1 MDEQFQ
7 TVKRDMPGMGL
18 KEIFFK
24 YVRFLPLIIISVALA
39 LVGAYLYLRYA
50 TPVYK
55 SNGAIII
62 KKDNSGAN
70 SADPFQQM
78 FVMDNSMNIQTEIE
92 ILQSQPVL
100 ERVVES
106 LNLNFSYF
114 SVGKIAETNLYTNS
128 PLRIE
133 VLQLADSNS
142 SVTLNI
148 NIASNERGFRINSV
162 EDLISFGQAFKSGPG
177 LFRLIKNPGYDLID
191 KYRIVR
197 QPTTSVAG
205 LLGGGLSVAPKGNT
219 GTLLIGLEANHPQL
233 AADVVNQLMQEYQVV
248 TREDKNETNRRMLD
262 FIDRRMKGV
271 EKELDTVTG
280 RLLSFQ
286 NANDII
292 VPPEAYGASYFQQIE
307 DNEREII
314 SGTAQDNIA
323 QQIENYLGANRNA
336 YETVPSSLGLSD
348 ATLNGMISEYNQAQT
363 ERKHL
368 IDANIPVTNPRVQ
381 QQSDRIE
388 RLRVNILESLRIL
401 RQSINVTVNRLE
413 KAGKQF
419 NTRFR
424 TLPAK
429 EQNLLEIK
437 RQQASKQTVF
447 NLLMEKREQTAIS
460 LAGTISNM
468 KVIGTAHPNITP
480 VKPNR
485 KATQIIAAVIG
496 LALPVLLIFLLE
508 SLNDKVNSR
517 YDVEKNTDA
526 PIIGDIGHSFIK
538 DALIVKPN
546 NRGVVAEQFRIIRS
560 NLQFFLNNIE
570 KPVLLV
576 TSSFSGEGK
585 SFISTN
591 LGAVMSLASKK
602 TIVIELDIR
611 KPKIL
616 SQLNIPKNPGI
627 ISYLL
632 GKIRAEELPIA
643 VPGYDNLYVLA
654 CGPVPPNPAEL
665 LLDTKL
671 NELFVYLKQNFD
683 VIIIDTAPVGMV
695 SDAMSLS
702 RFADATLYIVRQ
714 RYTHKKQIGLI
725 DEFHKQGK
733 LPKIS
738 IVLND
743 VKAQGGGYGY
753 GGNGKY
759 GYAYGSGYFEDEVP
773 PPGKFSKWFGRF
785 NGKKSTTKKRKEKV

>member
-1 MDEQFQ
+1 MEAQFQ
-7 TVKRDMPGMGL
+7 TVKREMPGMGL
-18 KEIFFK
+18 KDYFFK
-24 YVRFLPLIIISVALA
+24 YLKFLPLIVISVALA
-39 LVGAYLYLRYA
+39 LVVAYVYLRYA

-55 SNGAIII
+55 ANGAIII
-62 KKDNSGAN
+62 KKDNTGAN
-70 SADPFQQM
+70 SGDPFQQL
-78 FVMDNSMNIQTEIE
+78 FVMDNAMNIQNEIE

-106 LNLNFSYF
+106 LNLNFTYF
-114 SVGKIAETNLYTNS
+114 SIGKIAETNLYTNS
-128 PLRIE
+128 PFRIE
-133 VLQLADSNS
+133 VLNLVDSTTS
-142 SVTLNI
+142 FTLNF
-148 NIASNERGFRINSV
+148 NVPNNQSFRLSG
-162 EDLISFGQAFKSGPG
+162 EKDLISFGQSFKTEFGV
-177 LFRLIKNPGYDLID
+177 FRLIKNPGYNNLATE
-191 KYRIVR
+191 YRVVW
-197 QPTTSVAG
+197 QPTVNAAG
-205 LLGGGLSVAPKGNT
+205 MLGGGLFVAPKGAT

-233 AADVVNQLMQEYQVV
+233 AADVVNHLMKEYQVV

-262 FIDRRMKGV
+262 FIDKRMKGV
-271 EKELDTVTG
+271 EKELDSVTEK
-280 RLLSFQ
+280 LLAYQ

-292 VPPEAYGASYFQQIE
+292 VPPEMQGSSYFQHIE
-307 DNEREII
+307 ETEREII
-314 SGTAQDNIA
+314 GGRVQDNVA
-323 QQIENYLGANRNA
+323 QMIESYLRESKNE
-336 YETVPSSLGLSD
+336 YERVPSSLGLND
-348 ATLNGMISEYNQAQT
+348 ATLNMMIGEYNGAQLA
-363 ERKHL
+363 RKNL

-381 QQSDRIE
+381 QQSDLIE
-388 RLRVNILESLRIL
+388 RLRINILESLRIL
-401 RQSINVTVNRLE
+401 RRSINVTVNRLE
-413 KAGKQF
+413 KAGTRF
-419 NTRFR
+419 NTQIR

-437 RQQASKQTVF
+437 RQQASKQAVY
-447 NLLMEKREQTAIS
+447 NLLMEKREHTAIS

-468 KVIGTAHPNITP
+468 KVIGQAHPNLTP

-485 KATQIIAAVIG
+485 KATLIIAAVIG
-496 LALPVLLIFLLE
+496 LALPILLIFLLE

-517 YDVEKNTDA
+517 QDVEKNTDA

-538 DALIVKPN
+538 EALIVKPN

-560 NLQFFLNNIE
+560 NLQFFLNKTE

-627 ISYLL
+627 IGYLL

-643 VPGYDNLYVLA
+643 VPGYDNLYILA

-671 NELFVYLKQNFD
+671 DELFAYLKQNFD

-725 DEFHKQGK
+725 DEFHQQGK

-759 GYAYGSGYFEDEVP
+759 GYAYGSGYFEDEDL
-773 PPGKFSKWFGRF
+773 PPGKFSKWFGRL
-785 NGKKSTTKKRKEKV
+785 NGKKSTEKKRKEKV

>member
-1 MDEQFQ
+1 MEEQFQ
-7 TVKRDMPGMGL
+7 TVKRDMQGMGL
-18 KEIFFK
+18 KDYFFK

-39 LVGAYLYLRYA
+39 LVGAFLYLRYA
-50 TPVYK
+50 TPVYR
-55 SNGAIII
+55 SNGALIV
-62 KKDNSGAN
+62 KKDNPGTN
-70 SADPFQQM
+70 SADPFQQL
-78 FVMDNSMNIQTEIE
+78 FVMDNSMNIQNEIE

-100 ERVVES
+100 ERVVDS
-106 LNLNFSYF
+106 LDLNFSYF
-114 SVGKIAETNLYTNS
+114 SIGKIAETNLYTGS
-128 PLRIE
+128 PFTIE
-133 VLQLADSNS
+133 ALQLADSNS
-142 SVTLNI
+142 SFTLNI
-148 NIASNERGFRINSV
+148 SVSNKQSFRINN
-162 EDLISFGQAFKSGPG
+162 EENIISFGQTFKSGFG
-177 LFRLIKNPGYDLID
+177 LFRLVKNPDYNNLAAE
-191 KYRIVR
+191 YRVIW
-197 QPTTSVAG
+197 QPTRSVAG
-205 LLGGGLSVAPKGNT
+205 LLGGGLSVAPKGAT
-219 GTLLIGLEANHPQL
+219 GTVLISLEANHPQL
-233 AADVVNQLMQEYQVV
+233 AADVINQLMKEYQVV

-271 EKELDTVTG
+271 EKELDSVTG
-280 RLLSFQ
+280 KLLAFQ
-286 NANDII
+286 NKNDII

-307 DNEREII
+307 ENEREII

-348 ATLNGMISEYNQAQT
+348 ATLNGMIGEYNQAQT

-401 RQSINVTVNRLE
+401 RRSISITVNRLE
-413 KAGKQF
+413 KTGTRF

-429 EQNLLEIK
+429 EQNLQEIK
-437 RQQASKQTVF
+437 RQQASKQAVF

-468 KVIGTAHPNITP
+468 KVIGPAHPNLTP

-485 KATQIIAAVIG
+485 KATRIIAVVIG

-517 YDVEKNTDA
+517 HDVEKATDV
-526 PIIGDIGHSFIK
+526 PIIGEIGHSFIK
-538 DALIVKPN
+538 DTLIVKPN

-560 NLQFFLNNIE
+560 NLQFFLTKIE

-585 SFISTN
+585 SLISTN

-616 SQLNIPKNPGI
+616 SQLNITKNAGI

-643 VPGYDNLYVLA
+643 VPGYDNLYVMA
-654 CGPVPPNPAEL
+654 CGPVPPNPSEL

-671 NELFVYLKQNFD
+671 NELFDYLKQNFD

-714 RYTHKKQIGLI
+714 GYTHKKQMGLI

-759 GYAYGSGYFEDEVP
+759 GYAYGSGYFEDEGP
-773 PPGKFSKWFGRF
+773 PPGKFSKWFGGL
-785 NGKKSTTKKRKEKV
+785 NLKKSQKKKTKEKV

>member
-1 MDEQFQ
+1 MDDQFQ
-7 TVKRDMPGMGL
+7 MVKRDTQGMSL
-18 KEIFFK
+18 KDYFFK
-24 YVRFLPLIIISVALA
+24 YIRFLPLLIISVALA

-70 SADPFQQM
+70 SADPFQQL
-78 FVMDNSMNIQTEIE
+78 FVMDNAMNIQTEIE

-106 LNLNFSYF
+106 LDLNFSYF
-114 SVGKIAETNLYTNS
+114 SIGKIAETNLYSGS
-128 PLRIE
+128 PFRIE
-133 VLQLADSNS
+133 ALQIADSTTS
-142 SVTLNI
+142 FTLNI
-148 NIASNERGFRINSV
+148 DIASNEQSFRINN
-162 EDLISFGQAFKSGPG
+162 EETLISFGQTFKSGSG
-177 LFRLIKNPGYDLID
+177 LFRLTKNPQYNLTSQ
-191 KYRIVR
+191 YRVVW
-197 QPTTSVAG
+197 QPTVSAAG
-205 LLGGGLSVAPKGNT
+205 LLGAGLSVAPKGNT

-233 AADVVNQLMQEYQVV
+233 AADVVNQLMKEYQVV

-271 EKELDTVTG
+271 EKELDSVTG
-280 RLLSFQ
+280 RLLAFQ

-292 VPPEAYGASYFQQIE
+292 VPPEMQGASYFTQIVG
-307 DNEREII
+307 NEREII
-314 SGTAQDNIA
+314 GGNAQDNVA
-323 QQIENYLGANRNA
+323 QMIENYLGNSRNA

-348 ATLNGMISEYNQAQT
+348 GTLNMMIAEYNGAQLA
-363 ERKHL
+363 RKNL
-368 IDANIPVTNPRVQ
+368 IDANIPATNPRVQ
-381 QQSDRIE
+381 QQSDLIE
-388 RLRVNILESLRIL
+388 RLRINILESLRIL
-401 RQSINVTVNRLE
+401 RRSISVTVNRLKKE
-413 KAGKQF
+413 GTQF
-419 NTRFR
+419 NTQIR

-437 RQQASKQTVF
+437 RQQASKQAVF
-447 NLLMEKREQTAIS
+447 NLLMEKREQTAIA

-468 KVIGTAHPNITP
+468 KVIGQAYPNLTP

-517 YDVEKNTDA
+517 HDVEKGTDA
-526 PIIGDIGHSFIK
+526 PIIGEIGHSFNK
-538 DALIVKPN
+538 ESLIVKPN

-560 NLQFFLNNIE
+560 NLQFFLTNIE

-591 LGAVMSLASKK
+591 LGAVLALASKK
-602 TIVIELDIR
+602 TIIIELDIR

-616 SQLNIPKNPGI
+616 SQLNIPRNPGI

-632 GKIRAEELPIA
+632 GKIRVEELPIA
-643 VPGYDNLYVLA
+643 VPGYDNLFVMA
-654 CGPVPPNPAEL
+654 CGPVPPNPSEL
-665 LLDTKL
+665 LLDAKL
-671 NELFVYLKQNFD
+671 NELFDYLKQNFD
-683 VIIIDTAPVGMV
+683 AIIIDTAPVGMV

-714 RYTHKKQIGLI
+714 RFTHKKQMGLI

-743 VKAQGGGYGY
+743 VKVQGGGYGY
-753 GGNGKY
+753 GGNGRY
-759 GYAYGSGYFEDEVP
+759 GYAYASGYFEDEAP
-773 PPGKFSKWFGRF
+773 PPGKFSKWFGGL
-785 NGKKSTTKKRKEKV
+785 NGKKSAKKKRKQKI

>member
-1 MDEQFQ
+1 MEEQFQ
-7 TVKRDMPGMGL
+7 TAKRDTPGIGL

-24 YVRFLPLIIISVALA
+24 YVKFLPLVVISVALA
-39 LVGAYLYLRYA
+39 LVVAYLYLRYA

-62 KKDNSGAN
+62 KKDNSGGN
-70 SADPFQQM
+70 SADPFQQL
-78 FVMDNSMNIQTEIE
+78 FVMDNAMNIQTEIE

-100 ERVVES
+100 ERAVES
-106 LNLNFSYF
+106 LELNFSYF
-114 SVGKIAETNLYTNS
+114 SIGKIAETNLYTNS
-128 PLRIE
+128 PFRIE
-133 VLQLADSNS
+133 TIQLSDSNGS
-142 SVTLNI
+142 FALKIS
-148 NIASNERGFRINSV
+148 IANKQEFRING
-162 EDLISFGQAFKSGPG
+162 EETLISFGQIFKSGSG
-177 LFRLIKNPGYDLID
+177 LFRLIRNPMFGLTTE
-191 KYRIVR
+191 YRVVW
-197 QPTTSVAG
+197 QPTVSAAG
-205 LLGGGLSVAPKGNT
+205 LLGTGLTVAPKGGT
-219 GTLLIGLEANHPQL
+219 GTLLISLEANHPQL
-233 AADVVNQLMQEYQVV
+233 AADVVNQLMKEYQVV

-271 EKELDTVTG
+271 EKELDSVTG

-292 VPPEAYGASYFQQIE
+292 VPPETYGASYFLQIE
-307 DNEREII
+307 ENEREII
-314 SGTAQDNIA
+314 GNMAQDKVA
-323 QQIENYLGANRNA
+323 QMIENYLGDSRNVD
-336 YETVPSSLGLSD
+336 ESVPSSLGLSD
-348 ATLNGMISEYNQAQT
+348 ATLNMMIGEYNASQS

-388 RLRVNILESLRIL
+388 RLRINILESLRIL
-401 RQSINVTVNRLE
+401 RQSMSVTVNRLE
-413 KAGKQF
+413 KASTRF

-437 RQQASKQTVF
+437 RQQASKQAVF

-468 KVIGTAHPNITP
+468 KVIGQAYPNLTP

-485 KATQIIAAVIG
+485 KATQIIALVIG

-508 SLNDKVNSR
+508 SLNDRVNSR
-517 YDVEKNTDA
+517 LDVEKGTDA
-526 PIIGDIGHSFIK
+526 PIIGEIGHSFNK
-538 DALIVKPN
+538 DSLVVKPN

-560 NLQFFLNNIE
+560 NLQFFLTNIE

-591 LGAVMSLASKK
+591 LGAVLALASKK

-632 GKIRAEELPIA
+632 GKIRVEELPIS
-643 VPGYDNLYVLA
+643 VPGYDNFYVMA
-654 CGPVPPNPAEL
+654 CGPVPPNPSEL
-665 LLDTKL
+665 LLDAKL
-671 NELFVYLKQNFD
+671 NELFDYLKQNFD
-683 VIIIDTAPVGMV
+683 AIIIDTAPVGMV

-714 RYTHKKQIGLI
+714 RFTHKKQIGLV
-725 DEFHKQGK
+725 DEFHSQGK

-743 VKAQGGGYGY
+743 VKTRGGGYGY
-753 GGNGKY
+753 GGNGRY
-759 GYAYGSGYFEDEVP
+759 GYAYASGYFEDEAP
-773 PPGKFSKWFGRF
+773 PPGKFSKWFGLL
-785 NGKKSTTKKRKEKV
+785 NGKKSTKKKRKEKV